1 MSAPSAAVLDL
12 SSCELEPIRYPGTV
26 QPHGALVVVEPQTA
40 LIVAASESC
49 QALLGLRPEDLLGQV
64 FGQVFGQDVQAALL
78 VEGPHTLQPL
88 VPLLMNG
95 HPLCARATRNTTG
108 QVLVDIEAQTLD
120 AAELMRLAYL
130 CRSEVEALSRF
141 EGFAGLT
148 QAAAVAVRRITGI
161 DQVMI
166 YRFDAAWNGE
176 VIAEARDE
184 QVESYLG
191 LNFPAGDIPRQAREL
206 FQTCR
211 VRLIPDSHYVPAALL
226 ATGDSQ
232 AIDLGLSSLR
242 SVSPIHIEYL
252 RNMGARATLVGALV
266 VEGSLWGLVSCQHK
280 KTPWHLGPGERD
292 VFGWMCM
299 AVAGMFETALA
310 RDCLAQVYSL
320 AERRRGLMQAIRTL
334 AFSDLMRPERNADL
348 LGVVGADGFAL
359 VVGNAVQTASVTP
372 SEDRIRDLLRTLRA
386 RDHGS
391 ALYASAQL
399 GADLG
404 LDDVGDGI
412 AGALFVSVL
421 REPVVTMI
429 WFRRERQHVVRW
441 GGDPANAHIADASGR
456 LTPRKSFEAFL
467 QAVRGQA
474 LPWSAE
480 ELHSASELISLVEIE
495 ELRERQAERNRLLK
509 IIEETS
515 DFIASS
521 DLQTRLTYLN
531 AAGARMV
538 GLPEDVEVSTLH
550 IKDVHPAWATEL
562 VLNVG
567 VPCVLSQGYWQGE
580 TALLHRDGHE
590 IPVSQVLMLHRDVH
604 GQAQYMS
611 TIMRDISQRKA
622 VEAELMGRKDYLEE
636 LVKARTA
643 ALSIAKEAAEASNR
657 AKSTFLATM
666 SHELRTPL
674 NAIMGM
680 TTLAR
685 IRATDTKQIDQLTKV
700 STASGLL
707 LGIITD
713 ILDISRIEAHKL
725 QLKEGDLSLDRILR
739 SVETLVHIQAEAK
752 HLDLVFDTAAELFA
766 MPLTGD
772 AQRLEQI
779 LLNLVGNAVKF
790 TGAGSVTVGV
800 RLVQDDGAEVELRF
814 EVTDTGEGIQEAD
827 LPKLFGVFQQ
837 VDGSFTRRHG
847 GTGLGLAISKQLVE
861 LMGGKIGVQ
870 SRFGVGSTFWFT
882 VKLRRAGSHGK
893 PPVTV
898 GMSSAKRQLRER
910 HAGAH
915 ILVAEDDELN
925 REVAQGLLEEAGL
938 VVQLA
943 ENGIQAVQMARR
955 VNYDLILMDVQMPE
969 MDGLQATQQIRAKTN
984 NPSVPIIAMTANVF
998 PEDEDRCRQAGMNG
1012 FLARPVEPDLL
1023 YDMLLKWLDQS
1034 AD

>member
-1 MSAPSAAVLDL
+1 
-12 SSCELEPIRYPGTV
+12 
-26 QPHGALVVVEPQTA
+26 
-40 LIVAASESC
+40 
-49 QALLGLRPEDLLGQV
+49 
-64 FGQVFGQDVQAALL
+64 
-78 VEGPHTLQPL
+78 
-88 VPLLMNG
+88 
-95 HPLCARATRNTTG
+95 
-108 QVLVDIEAQTLD
+108 
-120 AAELMRLAYL
+120 
-130 CRSEVEALSRF
+130 
-141 EGFAGLT
+141 
-148 QAAAVAVRRITGI
+148 
-161 DQVMI
+161 
-166 YRFDAAWNGE
+166 
-176 VIAEARDE
+176 
-184 QVESYLG
+184 
-191 LNFPAGDIPRQAREL
+191 
-206 FQTCR
+206 
-211 VRLIPDSHYVPAALL
+211 
-226 ATGDSQ
+226 
-232 AIDLGLSSLR
+232 
-242 SVSPIHIEYL
+242 
-252 RNMGARATLVGALV
+252 
-266 VEGSLWGLVSCQHK
+266 
-280 KTPWHLGPGERD
+280 
-292 VFGWMCM
+292 
-299 AVAGMFETALA
+299 
-310 RDCLAQVYSL
+310 
-320 AERRRGLMQAIRTL
+320 
-334 AFSDLMRPERNADL
+334 
-348 LGVVGADGFAL
+348 
-359 VVGNAVQTASVTP
+359 
-372 SEDRIRDLLRTLRA
+372 
-386 RDHGS
+386 
-391 ALYASAQL
+391 
-399 GADLG
+399 
-404 LDDVGDGI
+404 
-412 AGALFVSVL
+412 
-421 REPVVTMI
+421 
-429 WFRRERQHVVRW
+429 
-441 GGDPANAHIADASGR
+441 
-456 LTPRKSFEAFL
+456 
-467 QAVRGQA
+467 
-474 LPWSAE
+474 
-480 ELHSASELISLVEIE
+480 
-495 ELRERQAERNRLLK
+495 
-509 IIEETS
+509 
-515 DFIASS
+515 
-521 DLQTRLTYLN
+521 
-531 AAGARMV
+531 
-538 GLPEDVEVSTLH
+538 
-550 IKDVHPAWATEL
+550 
-562 VLNVG
+562 
-567 VPCVLSQGYWQGE
+567 
-580 TALLHRDGHE
+580 
-590 IPVSQVLMLHRDVH
+590 
-604 GQAQYMS
+604 
-611 TIMRDISQRKA
+611 
-622 VEAELMGRKDYLEE
+622 
-636 LVKARTA
+636 
-643 ALSIAKEAAEASNR
+643 
-657 AKSTFLATM
+657 M

-725 QLKEGDLSLDRILR
+725 KLKEGDLSLDRILR

-893 PPVTV
+893 PPVTA